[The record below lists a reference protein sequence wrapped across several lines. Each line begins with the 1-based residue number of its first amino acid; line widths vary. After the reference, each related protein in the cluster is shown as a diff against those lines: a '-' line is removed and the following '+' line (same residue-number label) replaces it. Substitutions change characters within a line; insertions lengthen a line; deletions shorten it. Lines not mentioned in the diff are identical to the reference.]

1 MALLLIDH
9 GSRRSEAN
17 ALLDEVVAL
26 VKKRLGAD
34 AIVEPGHMEVAE
46 PTITQGFA
54 RCVAQGATRVVA
66 HPFMLAPGRHVTAD
80 LPRILEEVARN
91 HDGVT
96 FVIAPPL
103 GSHPGI
109 IEAIVDGCRIALE
122 DSEGSLA

>member
-1 MALLLIDH
+1 LIDH

-26 VKKRLGAD
+26 VENRLGPD
-34 AIVEPGHMEVAE
+34 AIVEPAHMEIAE
-46 PTITQGFA
+46 PTIAQGFA
-54 RCVAQGATRVVA
+54 RCVARGAMMIVV

-80 LPRILEEVARN
+80 LPRLLGDVAEH

-96 FVIAPPL
+96 FVMASPL

-109 IEAIVDGCRIALE
+109 IEAIVDRCRVALE
-122 DSEGSLA
+122 DAADGKA